1 MSDSEQEYESE
12 VSEEEVEEEEASEAE
27 ASEAEEEASEAE
39 EEEAASEPEEEEEPE
54 PEPEPE
60 PEEEDD
66 TMEPEE
72 EQNRAEVSS
81 QPRLSMPK
89 ISAPRLPEGELV
101 DLDDITRKRREKDL
115 IELQALIAKHFEE
128 RKKDEEELQKLH
140 DRIESRKAARIEQA
154 KIRQEKEK
162 QRMAQEREERKK
174 KEEEEEKKREEEEAR
189 KKAAIANMSLH
200 YGGYLARAEKNKPN
214 KRQTDREIKK
224 KWLAENKKALNI
236 DHLGIDRLR
245 EKAKELWE
253 ELYGYEEQKYDSEQ
267 RIARQKYDSNQ
278 LRQRVN
284 EYMGKFNKN
293 KSKVKIGGR
302 GVAANKFK

>member
-1 MSDSEQEYESE
+1 M
-12 VSEEEVEEEEASEAE
+12 
-27 ASEAEEEASEAE
+27 
-39 EEEAASEPEEEEEPE
+39 
-54 PEPEPE
+54 
-60 PEEEDD
+60 
-66 TMEPEE
+66 
-72 EQNRAEVSS
+72 
-81 QPRLSMPK
+81 
-89 ISAPRLPEGELV
+89 G
-101 DLDDITRKRREKDL
+101 
-115 IELQALIAKHFEE
+115 IAKHFEE

-140 DRIESRKAARIEQA
+140 DRIEARKAARIEQA

-174 KEEEEEKKREEEEAR
+174 KEEEEAR

-293 KSKVKIGGR
+293 KNKVKIAGR
-302 GVAANKFK
+302 GVGATASAFK

>member
-12 VSEEEVEEEEASEAE
+12 VSEEEVEEEEASEAS
-27 ASEAEEEASEAE
+27 AAE
-39 EEEAASEPEEEEEPE
+39 EEEEEPE
-54 PEPEPE
+54 PEPEPESE

-72 EQNRAEVSS
+72 EQSRAEVSS

-89 ISAPRLPEGELV
+89 ISAPKLPEGELV

-128 RKKDEEELQKLH
+128 RKKDEEDLQKLH
-140 DRIESRKAARIEQA
+140 DRIEARKAARIEQA

-174 KEEEEEKKREEEEAR
+174 KEEEEEKK
-189 KKAAIANMSLH
+189 KAAIANMSLH

-214 KRQTDREIKK
+214 KRQTDREVKK

-293 KSKVKIGGR
+293 KSKVKIAGGR
-302 GVAANKFK
+302 GVGAAKKFK

>member
-1 MSDSEQEYESE
+1 MGSDSEQEYESE
-12 VSEEEVEEEEASEAE
+12 VSEEEVEEE

-39 EEEAASEPEEEEEPE
+39 EEASEAEASEAEEEEEDEPE
-54 PEPEPE
+54 PEPED
-60 PEEEDD
+60 EDD

-89 ISAPRLPEGELV
+89 ISAPKLPEGELV

-115 IELQALIAKHFEE
+115 IELQSLIAKHFEE

-140 DRIESRKAARIEQA
+140 DRIEARKAARIEQA

-162 QRMAQEREERKK
+162 QRMAEEREERKK

-224 KWLAENKKALNI
+224 KWIAENKKALNI

-253 ELYGYEEQKYDSEQ
+253 ELYGY
-267 RIARQKYDSNQ
+267 
-278 LRQRVN
+278 
-284 EYMGKFNKN
+284 
-293 KSKVKIGGR
+293 
-302 GVAANKFK
+302 

>member
-27 ASEAEEEASEAE
+27 EEASEAEEEASEAE
-39 EEEAASEPEEEEEPE
+39 ASEAEEEEEEEEE

-89 ISAPRLPEGELV
+89 ISAPKLPEGELV

-115 IELQALIAKHFEE
+115 IELQSLIAKHFEE

-140 DRIESRKAARIEQA
+140 DRIEARKAARIEQA

-162 QRMAQEREERKK
+162 QR
-174 KEEEEEKKREEEEAR
+174 
-189 KKAAIANMSLH
+189 
-200 YGGYLARAEKNKPN
+200 
-214 KRQTDREIKK
+214 
-224 KWLAENKKALNI
+224 
-236 DHLGIDRLR
+236 
-245 EKAKELWE
+245 
-253 ELYGYEEQKYDSEQ
+253 
-267 RIARQKYDSNQ
+267 
-278 LRQRVN
+278 
-284 EYMGKFNKN
+284 
-293 KSKVKIGGR
+293 
-302 GVAANKFK
+302 

>member
-1 MSDSEQEYESE
+1 MG
-12 VSEEEVEEEEASEAE
+12 EEAEEEEAEA
-27 ASEAEEEASEAE
+27 EAE
-39 EEEAASEPEEEEEPE
+39 EEEAAAEESEPEEEPE

-60 PEEEDD
+60 PVPVPKEDD
-66 TMEPEE
+66 TMSVEE
-72 EQNRAEVSS
+72 EKEREEVTS
-81 QPRLSMPK
+81 QPRLSVPK

-115 IELQALIAKHFEE
+115 IELQALIASHFEQ
-128 RKKDEEELQKLH
+128 RQKDEEALLELKN
-140 DRIESRKAARIEQA
+140 RIEQRKQARAEQA

-224 KWLAENKKALNI
+224 KYLAENKKALNI
-236 DHLGIDRLR
+236 DHLQIRRRKIRLR
-245 EKAKELWE
+245 TKNLSPEIRLPAIT
-253 ELYGYEEQKYDSEQ
+253 STC
-267 RIARQKYDSNQ
+267 
-278 LRQRVN
+278 QRVHGQIQQEQEQSQN
-284 EYMGKFNKN
+284 RWSWSWCNCLSLQMINFMIITISNRSGS
-293 KSKVKIGGR
+293 SKQGQTAKHR
-302 GVAANKFK
+302 

>member
-1 MSDSEQEYESE
+1 MG
-12 VSEEEVEEEEASEAE
+12 
-27 ASEAEEEASEAE
+27 EEEASEAE
-39 EEEAASEPEEEEEPE
+39 EEAASEAEEEEEEEEPE
-54 PEPEPE
+54 PEPEPEPESE

-128 RKKDEEELQKLH
+128 RKKDEEDLQKLH
-140 DRIESRKAARIEQA
+140 DRIEARKAARIEQA

-214 KRQTDREIKK
+214 KRQTDREVKK

-293 KSKVKIGGR
+293 KSKVKIAGGR
-302 GVAANKFK
+302 GVGAAKKFK